1 MARLAG
7 LPNPV
12 IRRAREIL
20 KKHEESEDKLT
31 EALSP
36 GAVPAAAEQVSF
48 TAIDE
53 KVLEA
58 LREADLNELTPLEA
72 LNLLAALQRQLK

>member
-1 MARLAG
+1 MIA
-7 LPNPV
+7 
-12 IRRAREIL
+12 RAREIL
-20 KKHEESEDKLT
+20 RQARRERREIDAKQ
-31 EALSP
+31 LSP
-36 GAVPAAAEQVSF
+36 GRDSGAQLQQVSF

-72 LNLLAALQRQLK
+72 LNLLAALQKQLK